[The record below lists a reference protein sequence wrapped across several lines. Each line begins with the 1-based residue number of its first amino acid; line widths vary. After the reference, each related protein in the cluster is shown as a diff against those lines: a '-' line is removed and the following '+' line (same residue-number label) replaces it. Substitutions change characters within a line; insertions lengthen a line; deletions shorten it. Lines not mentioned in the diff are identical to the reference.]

1 MVQQLMKMNILKA
14 VWNELLIRVI
24 TSWQD
29 DMDQNV

>member
-24 TSWQD
+24 KLHGSGAL
-29 DMDQNV
+29 